1 MPIVHGGRT
10 NYGEPIGII
19 MLDTVFPRI
28 PGDVGNATT
37 FPFPVRY
44 KIVKG
49 ASPQRVVKDADP
61 ALLKPFIQAAQEL
74 EQEGVKA
81 IATSCGFLAIFQKEL
96 ANSVNIPVLSSSL
109 IQIKFAHA
117 LINERQKVG
126 VLTARAQSLT
136 ERHFKGVGVQNI
148 PKVIMGMDNAEEFTK
163 VFLESQQF
171 IDVEKCRQEMINAA
185 KNLLVKHP
193 KVGSIVL
200 ECTNM
205 PPFAKD
211 IQRAIKL
218 PVFDI
223 TTLINY
229 AYTVSVRNPFSGY
242 I

>member
-1 MPIVHGGRT
+1 MTIIHGGRT
-10 NYGEPIGII
+10 NYGEPLGII

-44 KIVKG
+44 KVVKG
-49 ASPQRVVKDADP
+49 ASPQRVVKAADP
-61 ALLKPFIQAAQEL
+61 TLLQPFVQAAQEL

-109 IQIKFAHA
+109 MQIKFAYSI
-117 LINERQKVG
+117 INEKQKVG

-136 ERHFKGVGVQNI
+136 ERHFKGVGVQDI
-148 PKVIMGMDNAEEFTK
+148 PKVIRGMEDAEEFTK
-163 VFLESQQF
+163 VFIESQQF
-171 IDVEKCRQEMINAA
+171 IDLNKCRQEMVEGA
-185 KNLLVKHP
+185 KKLLADHSSI
-193 KVGSIVL
+193 GAIVL

-211 IQRAIKL
+211 IQAAVNL

-229 AYTVSVRNPFSGY
+229 AYTGVVRKTFTGS